1 MSRYTLGI
9 DTSNYATSLAV
20 FDTAGEV
27 VCAKKRFLPVKEGQ
41 LGLRQSDALFHHT
54 TALPEMLEELSREF
68 DLTQIAAVGV
78 SQKPRPVEGSYMPCF
93 LAGVSA
99 ATAFARARGIPLVH
113 TTHQQGHAAAALFAA
128 KGEELFRQKVL
139 LFHISGGTTDLLL
152 CDEVRQITTLGT
164 SSDLYAGQAVDR
176 VGVKLGFPFPAGAE
190 VSRLAA
196 LCEESIRP
204 KSSVKGMTCSLSG
217 LENQCNALL
226 QAGKSPEYVCKYC
239 LLCVADTVVRM
250 TKAAQKEYPGLPV
263 VCAGGVMSSD
273 IIRVWVPAAGVFRA
287 GPVFQR
293 QRHRCVHPCR
303 TGGRIMAEVISVS
316 ALNQYVKTLLDA
328 NDLLFDL
335 ALRGEIANFV
345 QNARSGHCYFS
356 LRDETSSVKA
366 VMFRSDARRLGFRPE
381 EGMKVIVR
389 CRATLYERDG
399 AFQVYVNDM
408 FPDGIGS
415 AQLAFEQLK
424 AKLDREGLFAAE
436 RKKPLPR
443 FPKCIG
449 LVTSKTGAALQDIRN
464 VIGRRWPAVRLLLC
478 PVSVQGFEAA
488 DEIAAA
494 IDRLDKSGQVDEI
507 IVARGG
513 GSREDLWVFNAER
526 IARAASRCKTP
537 LISAIGHEIDFTI
550 LDFVADQRAPTP
562 SAAAELAV
570 PDRAEFSRKLCN
582 LEENIHISIQNRL
595 SLCYNRLDE
604 TVQPLSRQNM
614 QAQLAGRQQQ
624 LEAVSGQLQTAAQ
637 KKQQDAGLRLRHAA
651 ALAATLNS
659 YGVLARG
666 YALVQDE
673 KGRICAPD
681 ALREGQKMT
690 LCGAVNRIHCTVDA
704 VEGPNESTQEL

>member
-1 MSRYTLGI
+1 
-9 DTSNYATSLAV
+9 
-20 FDTAGEV
+20 
-27 VCAKKRFLPVKEGQ
+27 
-41 LGLRQSDALFHHT
+41 
-54 TALPEMLEELSREF
+54 
-68 DLTQIAAVGV
+68 
-78 SQKPRPVEGSYMPCF
+78 
-93 LAGVSA
+93 
-99 ATAFARARGIPLVH
+99 
-113 TTHQQGHAAAALFAA
+113 
-128 KGEELFRQKVL
+128 
-139 LFHISGGTTDLLL
+139 
-152 CDEVRQITTLGT
+152 
-164 SSDLYAGQAVDR
+164 
-176 VGVKLGFPFPAGAE
+176 
-190 VSRLAA
+190 
-196 LCEESIRP
+196 
-204 KSSVKGMTCSLSG
+204 
-217 LENQCNALL
+217 
-226 QAGKSPEYVCKYC
+226 
-239 LLCVADTVVRM
+239 
-250 TKAAQKEYPGLPV
+250 
-263 VCAGGVMSSD
+263 
-273 IIRVWVPAAGVFRA
+273 
-287 GPVFQR
+287 
-293 QRHRCVHPCR
+293 
-303 TGGRIMAEVISVS
+303 MAEVISVS

-328 NDLLFDL
+328 NDFLFDL

-537 LISAIGHEIDFTI
+537 LISSIGHEIDFTI

-624 LEAVSGQLQTAAQ
+624 LEEVSGQLQMAARE
-637 KKQQDAGLRLRHAA
+637 KQQDAGLRLRHAA
-651 ALAATLNS
+651 ALAATLNP